1 MSIHDDGYSVLLP
14 EAQSWRPSNIM
25 KISNTDLMKTLGG
38 ADRLG
43 GRLWRLPAYSANTW
57 HRHVDSW
64 ELYFLLEGVG
74 RMRIGNTT
82 VTVPRYGS
90 VLVAPQMLR
99 QVFNDTPDDAL
110 WLIVAAPQ
118 EAQTGAE
125 PDLSRFYPEDPKTL
139 PPELA
144 GRVWPPR

>member
-1 MSIHDDGYSVLLP
+1 MPVHEDGYSVLQP

-25 KISNTDLMKTLGG
+25 KIPNADLMKTLGG
-38 ADRLG
+38 AERLG
-43 GRLWRLPAYSANTW
+43 GRLCRLPAYSANTW

-64 ELYFLLEGVG
+64 ELYFLLEGAG
-74 RMRIGNTT
+74 RMRVGDRT

-90 VLVAPQMLR
+90 VLVAPETLR
-99 QVFNDTPDDAL
+99 QIFNDTAEEAL

-118 EAQTGAE
+118 EAQGGGV